1 MSLRNEAQVPWAA
14 SLGIVV
20 ALYAAVIGA
29 VVWWHARTAAP
40 PVALPQEAIAI
51 ELAATAE
58 VPPAPATEI
67 PPGPA
72 QQEQHRPQPTPTPP
86 PRLVLPSDPDA
97 ALSQA
102 PQPQKPREREDPSD
116 LAEVD
121 QTLAPPDVQAQ
132 ASQRYAGQQTVSGQ
146 RSPAQVTWQGLLLG
160 HLEQH
165 RRYPRQAERLRQQGV
180 AYVRFSVDRQG
191 HASNIRLG
199 TSSGH
204 ALLDAETL
212 DTVRRGNPMPPPPA
226 DLPGDPVEVMVPVAF
241 SLRGR

>member
-1 MSLRNEAQVPWAA
+1 MRRRDEAQVPWAV

-20 ALYAAVIGA
+20 AVYAALIGG
-29 VVWWHARTAAP
+29 VLWWHARAP
-40 PVALPQEAIAI
+40 APAIALPPEAIAI
-51 ELAATAE
+51 ELAPTAE
-58 VPPAPATEI
+58 APPAAATEI

-86 PRLVLPSDPDA
+86 PRLVLPSDPEA

-102 PQPQKPREREDPSD
+102 PQPQKPREREDLSD
-116 LAEVD
+116 QAEVD

-146 RSPAQVTWQGLLLG
+146 RTSAQVTWQGLLLG

-212 DTVRRGNPMPPPPA
+212 DTVRRGNPVPPPPA